1 MAQILSPEAEHKRMT
16 ESSVAGLVVK
26 LSLPTIAS
34 QMISSVYNLADT
46 YFVTNLGDQA
56 TGAVTIVFALQSII
70 QAVGFGLA
78 MGAGSLVSRKLGEKR
93 EDLASKY
100 ATSAFFAGIF
110 MGLVLTLCGLIDLE
124 SLLKIF
130 GSTDTILPYAKS
142 YAFII
147 LLGAPIMCSTF
158 VLNNVLR
165 AEGKA
170 TLSMVGMM
178 TGGILNM
185 LLDPIF
191 IYNLEMGVSGAA
203 LATVLSQ
210 FVSFW
215 VQLAFYLSGKSIVKI
230 SPKNI
235 SRQISD
241 YVLIIKTGLPT
252 VFRQGLG
259 SLATTLLN
267 IQIKVYGD
275 AAIAAVGIVNKI
287 YMLLRSFVLGI
298 GNGFQPVAGYN
309 FGAKKPKRVKK
320 AFWVATALGTGISI
334 CAALLLTFFAEPIL
348 ALFDTNNA
356 ETVSIALRMLGYV
369 SIALPFLGYSTYVN
383 QLYQSLGFV
392 KGATVLA
399 SCRQGIFFVPLIFL
413 LPCFFG
419 LEGILMT
426 QPTSDICTFLISI
439 PFNIYFLRK
448 NLKD

>member
-100 ATSAFFAGIF
+100 ATSAFFA
-110 MGLVLTLCGLIDLE
+110 GLIDLE

-241 YVLIIKTGLPT
+241 YLLIIKTGLPT

>member
-1 MAQILSPEAEHKRMT
+1 MT

-110 MGLVLTLCGLIDLE
+110 MGLVLTLFGLIDLE

-130 GSTDTILPYAKS
+130 GSTDTILPYATS

-185 LLDPIF
+185 ILDPIF

-203 LATVLSQ
+203 LATILSQ
-210 FVSFW
+210 FMSFW

-241 YVLIIKTGLPT
+241 YILIIKTGLPT

-320 AFWVATALGTGISI
+320 AFWVATALGTGISV

>member
-1 MAQILSPEAEHKRMT
+1 
-16 ESSVAGLVVK
+16 
-26 LSLPTIAS
+26 
-34 QMISSVYNLADT
+34 
-46 YFVTNLGDQA
+46 
-56 TGAVTIVFALQSII
+56 
-70 QAVGFGLA
+70 
-78 MGAGSLVSRKLGEKR
+78 MGV
-93 EDLASKY
+93 
-100 ATSAFFAGIF
+100 
-110 MGLVLTLCGLIDLE
+110 VLTLCGLIDLE

-130 GSTDTILPYAKS
+130 GSTETILPYATS

-267 IQIKVYGD
+267 IQINVYGD

-320 AFWVATALGTGISI
+320 AFWVATALGTGISV